1 LSESA
6 SDYAHYLSDLKTVVD
21 NLPLEDTKRAADILF
36 KAYQNDRTVF
46 LFGNGGSAALA
57 AHLATDLGKGTHFP
71 GPAALKNVRRLKAV
85 SLNDNVPMMT
95 AWSND
100 LSYEFVFAGQLEN
113 FIRARDVAFGISSSG
128 NSPNVLR
135 ALELAR
141 RVAATTIGLTG
152 CGGGKMKDLLDCPI
166 IVPSNH
172 VQHVE
177 DAHLVLAHLI
187 FLDLKARMEASVAG
201 SRGKP

>member
-1 LSESA
+1 MSEPI
-6 SDYAHYLSDLKTVVD
+6 SDYSGYLTDLKTVLE
-21 NLPLEDTKRAADILF
+21 NLPLEDARQAADILF
-36 KAYQNDRTVF
+36 HAYQDDRTVF

-57 AHLATDLGKGTHFP
+57 SHLATDLGKGTHFP
-71 GPAALKNVRRLKAV
+71 GPPAMKNVRRFKAI
-85 SLNDNVPMMT
+85 SLTDNVPMMT

-100 LSYEFVFAGQLEN
+100 LSYEFVFAGQMEN

-141 RVAATTIGLTG
+141 RAGATTIGLTG

-166 IVPSNH
+166 VVLSNH

-187 FLDLKARMEASVAG
+187 FLDLKARMEASAKAP
-201 SRGKP
+201 SARS